1 MKSLKKLERLQS
13 NMQAE
18 IGDIERFIF
27 QRLNMDVP
35 FSVEYQPSDGW
46 VLSIE
51 RETSSGVP
59 INAKLNTILKHLN
72 NNGVIDED
80 YLLTISL

>member
-1 MKSLKKLERLQS
+1 MKSLKKLERLQA

-18 IGDIERFIF
+18 IGEIERFIF
-27 QRLNMDVP
+27 QRLNMDVQ

-51 RETSSGVP
+51 REASSGVP
-59 INAKLNTILKHLN
+59 INAKLSTILKHLN